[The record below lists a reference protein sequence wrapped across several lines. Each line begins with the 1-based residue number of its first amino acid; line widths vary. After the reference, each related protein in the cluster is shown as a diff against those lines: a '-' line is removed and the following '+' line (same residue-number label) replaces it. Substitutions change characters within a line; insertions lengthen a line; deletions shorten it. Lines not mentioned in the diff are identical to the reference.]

1 MRKSIVSLLA
11 LALSLISAIV
21 AGAQTGARPD
31 LEKVGRMTD
40 DFLSSPDVRK
50 LSHDAPLWAEAVES
64 YLAVASDSAVDAF
77 RPASLSR
84 FDMADGTVAWCA
96 LWSRAGSCR
105 LVWFAVSKAWT
116 PASGMADFE
125 LRHAGAFVDDIGG
138 GDSLLSVSL
147 LASEGLEGIAV
158 RKGGTSS
165 PVTQFVVPDVASRLA
180 LRTLTSLSKSDDD
193 KQAAESFVR
202 DKLSNA
208 NDALSADL
216 SGFPEVTFCDSP
228 DGVLRTVTYMVSSA
242 DFSSHC
248 GGWVVTRRRKGDA
261 SVSLLSD
268 ATSRIGQPEQAT
280 LNPSSWYGA
289 IYSDIIQF
297 RYDRTDYYALVG
309 FKGASPLIKTRV
321 LDVASVSRDGDV
333 VFGAKVFVHPKMTYR
348 RRVFQYSAKASM
360 QIHYDE
366 KSHIIVMDHLEPTQ
380 RLMVGHTEFYGPD
393 LSYDAYVLT
402 DDGWQFQQD
411 IQVTEED
418 GATPNEDDGESPSD
432 DFEPAARRQPNRRA
446 INAGSQQP
454 FVSRQTRTSG
464 SSSWSGRSSQSSR
477 RNKSS
482 SASSWFDKG
491 KGNSAPNIR
500 GRR

>member
-193 KQAAESFVR
+193 KQAA
-202 DKLSNA
+202 
-208 NDALSADL
+208 
-216 SGFPEVTFCDSP
+216 
-228 DGVLRTVTYMVSSA
+228 
-242 DFSSHC
+242 
-248 GGWVVTRRRKGDA
+248 
-261 SVSLLSD
+261 
-268 ATSRIGQPEQAT
+268 
-280 LNPSSWYGA
+280 
-289 IYSDIIQF
+289 
-297 RYDRTDYYALVG
+297 
-309 FKGASPLIKTRV
+309 
-321 LDVASVSRDGDV
+321 
-333 VFGAKVFVHPKMTYR
+333 
-348 RRVFQYSAKASM
+348 
-360 QIHYDE
+360 
-366 KSHIIVMDHLEPTQ
+366 
-380 RLMVGHTEFYGPD
+380 
-393 LSYDAYVLT
+393 
-402 DDGWQFQQD
+402 
-411 IQVTEED
+411 
-418 GATPNEDDGESPSD
+418 
-432 DFEPAARRQPNRRA
+432 
-446 INAGSQQP
+446 
-454 FVSRQTRTSG
+454 
-464 SSSWSGRSSQSSR
+464 
-477 RNKSS
+477 
-482 SASSWFDKG
+482 
-491 KGNSAPNIR
+491 
-500 GRR
+500 